1 MMTCSSVGRYQCFS
15 GTCYLYLLYPE
26 HGANQQLLVNTSTRI
41 FLREGRR
48 EEGKLREVEIH
59 VSEAT
64 NGEMA
69 MSFPIFFY
77 THF

>member
-1 MMTCSSVGRYQCFS
+1 
-15 GTCYLYLLYPE
+15 
-26 HGANQQLLVNTSTRI
+26 
-41 FLREGRR
+41 
-48 EEGKLREVEIH
+48 LREVEIH

-77 THF
+77 THFWKRGYTGSCRITFTYPRKEWKKLKLKLN